1 MKAHPMIRTSF
12 LAPLFSVCLFLT
24 ACSSPDGF
32 ERSRSEYEYVP
43 PVMLPTPTPVPA
55 PEETVEESEE
65 TTEKRPSFFSR
76 LFSRGGDKED
86 SATVTRVGDVV
97 LEENEDGE
105 MVEKD
110 TPTDNVYR
118 LKVGD
123 ALFVTLSGS
132 GGLNEQ
138 IETRVDEEGSIKLRF
153 IGSVKASGL
162 SSTELEREIEAEYT
176 ERQKIYRDV
185 TVRVVVPN
193 TFYFIGGE
201 VRQPGRF
208 PMVGR
213 VTLSQAV
220 VAAGNFTE
228 WANERQVILVR
239 NNERVMINFRKIKEN
254 PNLDVELL
262 AGDVITVERSTF

>member
-1 MKAHPMIRTSF
+1 MIRTSF

-176 ERQKIYRDV
+176 ERQ
-185 TVRVVVPN
+185 
-193 TFYFIGGE
+193 
-201 VRQPGRF
+201 
-208 PMVGR
+208 
-213 VTLSQAV
+213 
-220 VAAGNFTE
+220 
-228 WANERQVILVR
+228 
-239 NNERVMINFRKIKEN
+239 
-254 PNLDVELL
+254 
-262 AGDVITVERSTF
+262 